1 MRDLNRWSA
10 RVASALTLTIC
21 AASAHAQNEGGQGGS
36 RTKSIFNL
44 IETTYL
50 NILDYTKV
58 FRRSRAGLAPY
69 PISTNN
75 FNQKIAKALTN
86 SQICSI
92 ILL

>member
-1 MRDLNRWSA
+1 MIKGDPPAYR
-10 RVASALTLTIC
+10 
-21 AASAHAQNEGGQGGS
+21 HPPYQGGQGGS

-58 FRRSRAGLAPY
+58 FRRGWGGLVPD